1 MKEFYEKIKVELEV
15 LTPVHIGSGERLSTY
30 EYIYEEGRLK
40 VYPFYYLL
48 DRITEERE
56 DRRTN
61 ILMKLRSGYTRL
73 IDIFREF
80 SLSYKPR
87 YEIPY
92 EGKPVSTYVEAFQKN
107 MLGPY
112 IPSSTIKGAIRTA
125 LISYMLMER
134 EELYRKVKQELYDM
148 LGRKPTKEDLKRYAE
163 NHLEGLLRPRSMP
176 KDAKYDLLKAL
187 LLPDIQLSFE
197 DLYGVEMKMVSSER
211 HIFPCE
217 ALKPGTRAEFDMLL
231 TVKTFETAKKITDT
245 PPAQEKLRLKE
256 LKESVSGFYLQV
268 IEQEIEY
275 FKKKGMHKTVEAF
288 EGIKQKANEGMLLR
302 IGKHQGYI
310 STTIMA
316 VFRKKDRE
324 LFERVFE
331 LSAPQVREEKP
342 KTRRITFDGKP
353 MGWILLK
360 LLYNFLRVLAFG
372 GFYAPMTS

>member
-1 MKEFYEKIKVELEV
+1 MKEFYEKVKVELEV
-15 LTPVHIGSGERLSTY
+15 LTPVHIGSGERLSKL
-30 EYIYEEGRLK
+30 EYIQEGRRLK
-40 VYPFYYLL
+40 VYPFDYLINL
-48 DRITEERE
+48 IISEPPSKRDNLLLI
-56 DRRTN
+56 
-61 ILMKLRSGYTRL
+61 IKSGIKNLNTL
-73 IDIFREF
+73 FREYQ
-80 SLSYKPR
+80 LSYKPK
-87 YEIPY
+87 YEIPL
-92 EGKPVSTYVEAFQKN
+92 EGSLLTSQVELFIKN
-107 MLGPY
+107 PSGPY
-112 IPSSTIKGAIRTA
+112 IPGSELKGAIRTA
-125 LISYMLMER
+125 LLGTLLMQKEEVFENLRENLKKILSEADER
-134 EELYRKVKQELYDM
+134 KRKKRL
-148 LGRKPTKEDLKRYAE
+148 REDADKM
-163 NHLEGLLRPRSMP
+163 LEGFLRPEGLE
-176 KDAKYDLLKAL
+176 KDARYDLLKAL
-187 LLPDIQLSFE
+187 LLPDIKLSFE

-256 LKESVSGFYLQV
+256 LRESVNNFYLQV

-288 EGIKQKANEGMLLR
+288 ERIKQKAGEGMLLR

-316 VFRKKDRE
+316 VFRKKDRN

-360 LLYNFLRVLAFG
+360 FAV
-372 GFYAPMTS
+372 